1 MAAKRTFLLVLI
13 SLALLAA
20 GPGAPRL
27 QTGTQV
33 SQVALTELGVEPFA
47 ALQGPFDEV
56 TLDFSVPPNW
66 QVQEGSALVL
76 DLQNFFSS
84 FVPAQGEIAQEDLV
98 AGHLSV
104 HLDGELIYRSVLS
117 VNGAQQLSLPLPAAA
132 LAAQPQ
138 HTLSLGWDAS
148 ASCALNLSSTVLIEP
163 SSALALAYA
172 EGLVTADLS
181 QLPYPFFATYALESA
196 GSVIVLPTDASETQ
210 VAAGL
215 AAAAALGR
223 WAPEQEINLV
233 TENALSEAQRSGQ
246 HLIFV
251 GPLEAFRSLQGVVLP
266 HSQDAT
272 LRLPAGSR
280 AGLGFIEAAPSP
292 WNVQRAVLVISG
304 GSDAAVL
311 RAATAAGSPLI
322 LNANKDLALIPED
335 FQPAAQYADFES
347 ASLAQL
353 GQSDF
358 TFTRFGRSALTVPFY
373 ISPERSIGDTA
384 FMDLR
389 FAHSQLLD
397 YLRSSLTVAV
407 NGQAISTTRLVDQ
420 TSARHSE
427 AVLLSPAMLKPGL
440 NELQIRAEVVPLD
453 LCANPAEGDH
463 WLTVYADTN
472 LNLPAPTDEASAPLA
487 SGEADLGDFPLPFLQ
502 AQMEGTALLLP
513 GDDPAAWASAARLL
527 RGLAATYQA
536 WPLQPQVRF
545 ASATTLAGLE
555 TEQAILLGGF
565 GDFLSD
571 IELGDGFGI
580 RRNGD
585 SGEVQLSSGEVL
597 GYAPGVPLGAAAL
610 GELPNGSPALAVLG
624 TDAASLDAITAALT
638 APSFATQH
646 DGARLLAQQGATSI
660 QDTGAA
666 QATAPETQ
674 TTEQAPAAS
683 GPVSTGKGIWLW
695 PLLLLMLA
703 AFGLVAWEQ
712 AAGWVKG
719 RKKITAQN

>member
-1 MAAKRTFLLVLI
+1 MAARRKFLLVLI
-13 SLALLAA
+13 SLALVAA
-20 GPGAPRL
+20 GRAAPAL

-33 SQVALTELGVEPFA
+33 SQVPLTQLGLEPFA
-47 ALQGPFDEV
+47 ALQGPYAQVEMA
-56 TLDFSVPPNW
+56 FSLPPDW
-66 QVQEGSALVL
+66 QALEGSAVTL

-84 FVPAQGEIAQEDLV
+84 FVPVQGEVTQEDLI

-104 HLDGELIYRSVLS
+104 RLDGELIYRNVLS
-117 VNGAQQLSLPLPAAA
+117 ANGAQQLNLPLPAAA
-132 LAAQPQ
+132 LSAGPQ
-138 HTLSLGWDAS
+138 HRLTLDWDAS

-163 SSALALAYA
+163 SSALTINYA
-172 EGLVTADLS
+172 NSLVAADLS
-181 QLPYPFFATYALESA
+181 LLPYPFFMPGGLESA

-223 WAPEQEINLV
+223 WAPEQDINLV

-280 AGLGFIEAAPSP
+280 AGLGFIEAGPSP

-311 RAATAAGSPLI
+311 RAAIASGGALI
-322 LNANKDLALIPED
+322 LNEALNLALIPED
-335 FQPAAQYADFES
+335 TQPPAARPDFES
-347 ASLAQL
+347 ATLAQL
-353 GQSDF
+353 GQGDH
-358 TFTRFGRSALTVPFY
+358 TFSQSQHGTLTVPFY
-373 ISPERSIGDTA
+373 ISPERALSDAA
-384 FMDLR
+384 FLDLR
-389 FAHSQLLD
+389 LAHSQLLD
-397 YLRSSLTVAV
+397 YVRSSITVAV
-407 NGQAISTTRLVDQ
+407 NDTAVSTTRLVDQ
-420 TSARHSE
+420 TAPRHSE
-427 AVLLSPAMLKPGL
+427 VVLLPLSLLRPGL
-440 NELQIRAEVVPLD
+440 NELQISADVVPLD
-453 LCANPAEGDH
+453 VCANPAEGDH

-472 LNLPAPTDEASAPLA
+472 LNLPNAADEEIAPLT
-487 SGEADLGDFPLPFLQ
+487 SGEADFGNFPLPFLQ
-502 AQMEGTALLLP
+502 AQMQGTALLLP
-513 GDDPAAWASAARLL
+513 GDDPAAWAGAARLL

-536 WPLQPQVRF
+536 WPLLPQVRF

-555 TEQAILLGGF
+555 AEQAILLGGF

-638 APSFATQH
+638 APNFAAQH

-666 QATAPETQ
+666 QAAAPETEA
-674 TTEQAPAAS
+674 TEQAPAAS

-719 RKKITAQN
+719 RGRK